1 MDEPFRSAGRSA
13 RTEIE
18 AAIDVDAAWS
28 ELTGRIAAGDE
39 PSVIRPIG
47 ARRPDRA
54 RRWIVVVAAAASVAL
69 VVGIAV
75 FLGRPDTV
83 RTEVPTTGVT
93 TTQLPVQPEPA
104 APASTTP
111 PVTTGSTTTAAT
123 TTASPPATADP
134 DAITVSYLDP
144 PPEATLIPVGSYPY
158 ASPGQTDPRFVVG
171 ETGVAIVHWQ
181 ESIWHMSWDGEVREV
196 GPLPEL
202 ASFQSPLAGPGD
214 VLYALENG
222 MVAIALSGDREG
234 EIVARRPIPDTP
246 EPLFT
251 ADLTSGIVHGPTGV
265 VLPDVANGDVVM
277 MEYVDETGA
286 PRTWDGAPSDI
297 PRGDSSD
304 TAAAAPGWIPL
315 TVVQG
320 DVQWLL
326 EIERDPEAIEPYNG
340 FGRGIGPGPG
350 DTVIHATT
358 IGAALQPGEEYSEN
372 AGAVVA
378 VLRQDGSGSWL
389 AIPEGWQYEAA
400 SPWGVLVSQ
409 LDTADLEIDLAL
421 LDLRPPPVD
430 PLAAF
435 ATQPAPIDIVCDPGT
450 VCVRFD
456 VDASGVV
463 TSSRLDTDEVVR
475 WTDPPVAASSGLV
488 QAWLIAVGPDDVAYL
503 APSGT
508 DESGV
513 DVVAVSLAA
522 ADAGREIR
530 RWPAVLDISGDTEL
544 IPTPAGLVAVG
555 CCGPDQ
561 LRPDP
566 DAAAAV
572 PWISRNGAEI
582 TADIPVVL
590 WDLTTRTV
598 TVDDRSW
605 EPDLTDAE
613 GLRGMPLITPTAD
626 GGFLGAFESIDGGS
640 TVIVRGLP
648 DGTSEQV
655 RVTSYPVLLHRDGT
669 VWFVDP
675 TTGRVEV
682 TAPFAG

>member
-1 MDEPFRSAGRSA
+1 MDEQFRGAGRAA

-18 AAIDVDAAWS
+18 SAVDVDAAWR
-28 ELTGRIAAGDE
+28 EMTGRIAAGDE
-39 PSVIRPIG
+39 PGVIRPIE

-69 VVGIAV
+69 VVGVAV
-75 FLGRPDTV
+75 LFGRPDTV
-83 RTEVPTTGVT
+83 RTEVPTTGPT
-93 TTQLPVQPEPA
+93 TAPRPTTPA
-104 APASTTP
+104 TTAPASTAPRPTTP
-111 PVTTGSTTTAAT
+111 PI
-123 TTASPPATADP
+123 DP

-144 PPEATLIPVGSYPY
+144 PPEATLIPIGSYPY
-158 ASPGQTDPRFVVG
+158 ASPGQIDPRFVVG

-181 ESIWHMSWDGEVREV
+181 ESIWHMSWDGQLREV

-214 VLYALENG
+214 VLYALEDG
-222 MVAIALSGDREG
+222 MIAIALSGERQG

-251 ADLTSGIVHGPTGV
+251 AELDNGLVHGPTGV

-286 PRTWDGAPSDI
+286 PRTWDGAPRDV
-297 PRGDSSD
+297 PRAESFRTDVV
-304 TAAAAPGWIPL
+304 APGWSPL
-315 TVVQG
+315 TIKQG
-320 DVQWLL
+320 DVRWVL

-340 FGRGIGPGPG
+340 FGPWVVTGPDGTLVG
-350 DTVIHATT
+350 ATT
-358 IGAALQPGEEYSEN
+358 LGAALQPGAEYSEN
-372 AGAVVA
+372 AGAVIA
-378 VLRQDGSGSWL
+378 VLRQDGSGTWSAL
-389 AIPEGWQYEAA
+389 PDGWTFEAS
-400 SPWGVLVSQ
+400 SPWGVLVSH

-430 PLAAF
+430 PLAAL

-513 DVVAVSLAA
+513 DVVAVSLSA

-555 CCGPDQ
+555 CCGLDQ

-605 EPDLTDAE
+605 EPDLTDTE
-613 GLRGMPLITPTAD
+613 GLRGMPLISPTAD
-626 GGFLGAFESIDGGS
+626 GGFLGAFEAIDGGS

-648 DGTSEQV
+648 DGTTEQV
-655 RVTSYPVLLHRDGT
+655 RVTSYPVLLHPDGS

-675 TTGRVEV
+675 TTGRPVV
-682 TAPFAG
+682 TTPFAE